1 MNAGDIVL
9 IIVLAILGLLC
20 LFFAFRP
27 SKEKREAKKKREQA
41 KILELQQKE
50 KLDQVNMYTIALVVP
65 IEIINQHGKD
75 NLLNPNQYDLRYM
88 ITRFGYKTFDQ
99 PTPMQIRTAK
109 AKGEPIDFDFLITK
123 EMEIYDAKTD
133 YFKELYH
140 TVLEQD
146 IMGMMLYYHNCFKAD
161 LTDLKK

>member
-1 MNAGDIVL
+1 MSAGNIVL

-20 LFFAFRP
+20 LFLAFRP

-41 KILELQQKE
+41 EILELQQKE

-146 IMGMMLYYHNCFKAD
+146 IMGMMLYYRNCFKSD